1 MLVSSPFEQF
11 KIYYLTSMNFAG
23 STIFFSNFTFY
34 NIMVYIIITLMFT
47 MFYKTLFHHNFYN
60 TILKGFYSFTYNT
73 LESQV
78 STRGLIYIPFFQ
90 YTFLFVA
97 MSNLI
102 GMIPYSFSITS
113 HIAFVFGLSLIIFLG
128 LQVIGL
134 VRFGYEFFGF
144 FLPSGVPIYMTPFLV
159 IIELVS
165 YIFRVISLSI
175 RLVANI
181 VSGHILLKLIM
192 GFIFNMISK
201 GSFFLL
207 AVSCIVLIS
216 ALICLEFAIALLQ
229 AYVYLVLCA
238 IYLKDVLTIDEH

>member
-1 MLVSSPFEQF
+1 MLINSPFEQF
-11 KIYYLTSMNFAG
+11 KIYYLMSIDVAG
-23 STIFFSNFTFY
+23 STIFFSNFTLY
-34 NIMVYIIITLMFT
+34 NLMVYIIIVLMFT
-47 MFYKTLFHHNFYN
+47 MFYRTLFHNNFYN
-60 TILKGFYSFTYNT
+60 NIIKGYYSFTYST

-78 STRGLIYIPFFQ
+78 SSRGIIYIPFFQ
-90 YTFLFVA
+90 YVFLFVA
-97 MSNLI
+97 ISNLV

-134 VRFGYEFFGF
+134 MKFGYEFFGF
-144 FLPSGVPIYMTPFLV
+144 FLPGGVPIYMTPFLV

-201 GSFFLL
+201 GSFFIL
-207 AVSCIVLIS
+207 AFTCIILIS
-216 ALICLEFAIALLQ
+216 TLICLEFAIALLQ

-238 IYLKDVLTIDEH
+238 IYLKDVLNIDDH